1 MQAFVMPPGTAAKDL
16 VPDALK
22 KDILN
27 AEPLIQQAARVDPIT
42 FNSYVLKDEETGSPI
57 SMQPL
62 HKEWHRL
69 ITAHKRTLIWSHVEA
84 GKTQQISIGRVLFEL
99 GRNPNLRVVIVS
111 NTDGQAQKICRTI
124 GKYIESSAE
133 LHAVFPNLRPDKS
146 AKWTQHQLNIAGRAG
161 APKDASVTTCGIHGN
176 ILGARID
183 LLIVDDILD
192 YENSLSPAQREELW
206 RWFHATLEGRLTRNA
221 KVVCVGTAWHRDDI
235 MHRWAKQRPTWM
247 AVRYPI
253 INRRGA
259 LTWPERWPRERIE
272 EKKGILGPV
281 EYARQLMCS
290 ARNDEDAH
298 FQIEWI
304 EACRERGAGKRLK
317 AMLEYVP
324 AGYRVFT
331 GVDLATGKS
340 KSRGDLTCLFT
351 IAVHPDESREVL
363 NVQSG
368 RWAGPEIVERI
379 YRCHQ
384 AYQGIMIVENNAA
397 QEFILQFSRKRSATP
412 VVPFTTGKN
421 KLNPEHGIT
430 SIAVELSN
438 HKWII
443 PYDPRTRK
451 SAAEI
456 EAWIQEMLSY
466 DPNAHTGDRLMA
478 SWFAREGARAKRTK
492 GGVYTFDTVTR

>member
-1 MQAFVMPPGTAAKDL
+1 MQAFVMPPGAAAKDL
-16 VPDALK
+16 VSDEMKRQVLA
-22 KDILN
+22 
-27 AEPLIQQAARVDPIT
+27 AEPLIQAAARVDPVT
-42 FNSYVLKDEETGSPI
+42 FNSYVLKDEETGMPI
-57 SMQPL
+57 QMQPM
-62 HKEWHRL
+62 HKEWHKL
-69 ITAHKRTLIWSHVEA
+69 ITGHKRTMIWSHVEA
-84 GKTQQISIGRVLFEL
+84 GKTQQISIGRVLYEL
-99 GRNPNLRVVIVS
+99 GRNANLRVVIVS

-133 LHAVFPNLRPDKS
+133 LHAVFPQLKPDKV
-146 AKWTQHQLNIAGRAG
+146 AGWTQHQLNVKGRLG

-192 YENSLSPAQREELW
+192 YENSLSASQREELW

-221 KVVCVGTAWHRDDI
+221 KVICVGTAWHREDI
-235 MHRWAKQRPTWM
+235 MHRWAKQKAWM

-253 INRRGA
+253 INSRGR
-259 LTWPERWPRERIE
+259 LTWPERWPRERII
-272 EKKGILGPV
+272 EKQAILGPV
-281 EYARQLMCS
+281 EYSRQLMCT

-298 FQIEWI
+298 FKIEWI
-304 EACRERGAGKRLK
+304 DACRERGAGKRPK

-331 GVDLATGKS
+331 GVDLATGK
-340 KSRGDLTCLFT
+340 KKHQGDLTCLFT

-368 RWAGPEIVERI
+368 RWTGPEIVERI
-379 YRCHQ
+379 YKTHQ
-384 AYQGIMIVENNAA
+384 LYQGIMIVENNAA

-421 KLNPEHGIT
+421 KLNPEHGVT
-430 SIAVELSN
+430 SLAVEMAN
-438 HKWII
+438 EKWII
-443 PYDPRTRK
+443 PYDPRTRR
-451 SAAEI
+451 SHPEI

-466 DPNAHTGDRLMA
+466 DPKGHTGDRLMA
-478 SWFAREGARAKRTK
+478 SWFAREGARAKKTK
-492 GGVYTFDTVTR
+492 GGTFSFDTVSR